1 MVVPENRKSATVTN
15 MIILRGVV
23 RKSGDIQNVRK
34 IVKDPMSEREAV
46 TADKV
51 LGRVPSVKPLVSLGN
66 AVVKLARN
74 SI

>member
-1 MVVPENRKSATVTN
+1 MIVPENRKSATVTN

-66 AVVKLARN
+66 AVVKLA
-74 SI
+74 

>member
-34 IVKDPMSEREAV
+34 IVKGPMSEREAV

-51 LGRVPSVKPLVSLGN
+51 LRRVPSVKFVSLGN
-66 AVVKLARN
+66 AVVKLA
-74 SI
+74 

>member
-51 LGRVPSVKPLVSLGN
+51 LGRVPSVKFVSLGN
-66 AVVKLARN
+66 VVVKLA
-74 SI
+74 

>member
-1 MVVPENRKSATVTN
+1 
-15 MIILRGVV
+15 MIILRAVV

-51 LGRVPSVKPLVSLGN
+51 LGRVPSVKFVSLGN
-66 AVVKLARN
+66 AVVKLA
-74 SI
+74 

>member
-1 MVVPENRKSATVTN
+1 MVVPEYRKSATVTN

-51 LGRVPSVKPLVSLGN
+51 LGRVPSVKFVSLGN
-66 AVVKLARN
+66 AVVKLA
-74 SI
+74 

>member
-23 RKSGDIQNVRK
+23 RKSGDIQNMRK

-66 AVVKLARN
+66 AVVKLA
-74 SI
+74 

>member
-23 RKSGDIQNVRK
+23 RRSGDIQNVRK

-51 LGRVPSVKPLVSLGN
+51 LGRVPSVKFVSLGN
-66 AVVKLARN
+66 AVVKLA
-74 SI
+74 

>member
-51 LGRVPSVKPLVSLGN
+51 LRRVPSVKFVSLGN
-66 AVVKLARN
+66 AVVKLA
-74 SI
+74 

>member
-34 IVKDPMSEREAV
+34 IAKDPMSER
-46 TADKV
+46 
-51 LGRVPSVKPLVSLGN
+51 
-66 AVVKLARN
+66 VKL
-74 SI
+74 

>member
-34 IVKDPMSEREAV
+34 IVKDPISEREAV

-66 AVVKLARN
+66 AVVKLA
-74 SI
+74 

>member
-1 MVVPENRKSATVTN
+1 MVAPENRKSATVTN

-66 AVVKLARN
+66 AVVKLA
-74 SI
+74 

>member
-51 LGRVPSVKPLVSLGN
+51 LGRVPSVKFVSLRK
-66 AVVKLARN
+66 AVVKLT
-74 SI
+74 

>member
-1 MVVPENRKSATVTN
+1 MVVPENRKPATVTN

-51 LGRVPSVKPLVSLGN
+51 LRRVPSVKFVSLGN
-66 AVVKLARN
+66 AVVKLA
-74 SI
+74 

>member
-66 AVVKLARN
+66 AVVKLA
-74 SI
+74 

>member
-34 IVKDPMSEREAV
+34 IVKDPMSESEAV

-66 AVVKLARN
+66 AVVKLA
-74 SI
+74 

>member
-1 MVVPENRKSATVTN
+1 MVVAENRKSATVTN

-66 AVVKLARN
+66 AVVKLA
-74 SI
+74 